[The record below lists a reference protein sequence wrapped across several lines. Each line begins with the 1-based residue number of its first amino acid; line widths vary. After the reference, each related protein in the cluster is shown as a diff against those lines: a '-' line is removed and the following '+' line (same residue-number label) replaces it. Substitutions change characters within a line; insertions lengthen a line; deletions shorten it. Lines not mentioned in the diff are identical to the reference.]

1 MVVSKTS
8 RIAVVSGAAG
18 GIGTALVHELGARGY
33 RVVAIGRSM
42 ESLRG
47 VLSDD
52 RAGSV
57 VEWDQ
62 SDANVPPVLQ
72 NLEEVDV
79 LVHNASVAPLISV
92 AETTPASLAEIM
104 TVNLTSA
111 ATLTAA
117 LLPALR
123 RSRAHVVFINSSA
136 GLSGIPGW
144 SGYLGSKRALQ
155 ELADALRAEER
166 ESGLKVTSVFPG
178 AVATRLLKKV
188 REDRHLP
195 HDPDRSVSPESAARV
210 IADVLNHPHD
220 GYLTDLSFTRC
231 P

>member
-1 MVVSKTS
+1 MAVSSTS
-8 RIAVVSGAAG
+8 GVAVVSGAAG
-18 GIGTALVHELGARGY
+18 GIGTALVQELRERDY
-33 RVVAIGRSM
+33 RVVAIARSV

-47 VLSDD
+47 VLPDD
-52 RAGSV
+52 RSVSV

-62 SDANVPPVLQ
+62 SNANVPPVLRD
-72 NLEEVDV
+72 LEVGV
-79 LVHNASVAPLISV
+79 LVHNAGVAPLIRV

-104 TVNLTSA
+104 TVNLASA

-123 RSRAHVVFINSSA
+123 RSRGHVVFINSSA
-136 GLSGIPGW
+136 GLSRIPRW

-155 ELADALRAEER
+155 ELADALRGEEW

-178 AVATRLLKKV
+178 AVATRLLKQV
-188 REDRHLP
+188 REDRRLP
-195 HDPDRSVSPESAARV
+195 YDPKRSVSPESAARV
-210 IADVLNHPHD
+210 IADVLHHPHD
-220 GYLTDLSFTRC
+220 GYVTDLSFVRC